1 MSRRNSDAS
10 VAKGFVSLERI
21 QSGKEML
28 LRTVAMLT
36 KLVLRFDPDQYRV
49 RESASGLAAP
59 FEHETSELVR
69 QGFLRRFY
77 SQLWMKLSG
86 GLGVL

>member
-1 MSRRNSDAS
+1 M
-10 VAKGFVSLERI
+10 VSPPNFDHE
-21 QSGKEML
+21 
-28 LRTVAMLT
+28 
-36 KLVLRFDPDQYRV
+36 KLDVYRV